1 LVDTLVEL
9 HAVDWEAAGL
19 SEIGKP
25 EGFLKRQ
32 VKGWISRYDK
42 AKTEE
47 ISEVEPLTEWMSKD
61 IPESPPATII
71 HNDFKLNNMLLNPDD
86 LTEVRAV
93 LDWEM
98 TTLGD
103 SLVDLAA
110 SLSYWFQPDDL
121 QELKVLPTVTDTPG
135 FWTRRE
141 FMDYYAQRSGRDL
154 SDMNWY
160 MVFAYFKLAVI
171 LQQIYARWHK
181 GQTKD
186 ERFADFDERVRNV
199 ILHAHDLSQ
208 RGES

>member
-9 HAVDWEAAGL
+9 HAVDWEVAGL

-25 EGFLKRQ
+25 EGFLERQ

-47 ISEVEPLTEWMSKD
+47 ISEVEPLTEWMSKN

-103 SLVDLAA
+103 PLVDLAA
-110 SLSYWFQPDDL
+110 SLSYWFQPDDP

-154 SDMNWY
+154 ADMHWY

-181 GQTKD
+181 GQTND
-186 ERFADFDERVRNV
+186 ERFADFDERVRNL
-199 ILHAHDLSQ
+199 ICHAHALSQ
-208 RGES
+208 RGEP